1 MLRWIWCGVSK
12 LDKIGNEIVR
22 ESLGVANIAEEMREN
37 RFKCLGY
44 VERRNNDGYNR
55 EGRGEIKVE
64 ENRERSS
71 RRQTRSGWRLFGEF
85 MRVCGGY
92 MVKDREK

>member
-1 MLRWIWCGVSK
+1 MSR
-12 LDKIGNEIVR
+12 LDKIGNENVR

-44 VERRNNDGYNR
+44 IERRNNDGYNR
-55 EGRGEIKVE
+55 EGRGKIKVE
-64 ENRERSS
+64 ENQERSS
-71 RRQTRSGWRLFGEF
+71 QTKCGWRLFGEF